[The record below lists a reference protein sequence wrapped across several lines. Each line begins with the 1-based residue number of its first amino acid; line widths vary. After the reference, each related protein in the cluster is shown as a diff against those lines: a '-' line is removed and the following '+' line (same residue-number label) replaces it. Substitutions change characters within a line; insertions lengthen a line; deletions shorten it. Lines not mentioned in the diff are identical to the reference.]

1 MSKRD
6 EDEDERDSDAP
17 PEGEGEAAD
26 SDSSGSPEDDR
37 ASDDRAS
44 DDGASDDG
52 AEERDADDG
61 GADEDEAAKV
71 ALALRGAS
79 EEAEGEELGADVVD
93 GVVPTQLGVQRYVFS
108 AFFAVGI
115 IAAYVLGQLVF
126 TLWANFAN
134 RDFFALNLPTLA
146 AVPDDSKETYALL
159 VAGVLAL
166 GYVFRAYRKPDV
178 RQWADDVA
186 GELVKVK
193 WPTRKEVTSATIVVL
208 TTSAFATL
216 YLFVLDQFWS
226 FLTNLVYGTGS

>member
-17 PEGEGEAAD
+17 PDGEGVAAG
-26 SDSSGSPEDDR
+26 SDSSGSPEDDGS
-37 ASDDRAS
+37 SDDRAS
-44 DDGASDDG
+44 DDGVSDGG
-52 AEERDADDG
+52 AAERDSDAS

-79 EEAEGEELGADVVD
+79 EEVEGDELGAEAVD
-93 GVVPTQLGVQRYVFS
+93 GVVPAQLGVQRYVFS

-159 VAGVLAL
+159 LAGVLAL

>member
-6 EDEDERDSDAP
+6 EDEDERESDAP
-17 PEGEGEAAD
+17 PEGEGEAAG
-26 SDSSGSPEDDR
+26 SDSSESSEDDSGSEDSVADD
-37 ASDDRAS
+37 ASS
-44 DDGASDDG
+44 DGDAAGDGA
-52 AEERDADDG
+52 
-61 GADEDEAAKV
+61 EDEAARV
-71 ALALRGAS
+71 ALALRGATDEAS
-79 EEAEGEELGADVVD
+79 EAGEGDELANDLPE

-108 AFFAVGI
+108 AFSAVGI
-115 IAAYVLGQLVF
+115 IVAYVIGQLLF

-159 VAGVLAL
+159 VAGVLTL

-193 WPTRKEVTSATIVVL
+193 WPSRKEVTSATIVVL
-208 TTSAFATL
+208 TTSAIATL

>member
-1 MSKRD
+1 MSKR
-6 EDEDERDSDAP
+6 DEDERDSDAP
-17 PEGEGEAAD
+17 PEGEGEATA
-26 SDSSGSPEDDR
+26 SDSSDSSEDDS
-37 ASDDRAS
+37 AADESTAA
-44 DDGASDDG
+44 GAAEDEG
-52 AEERDADDG
+52 AEN
-61 GADEDEAAKV
+61 EAAKV
-71 ALALRGAS
+71 AIALRGATDAAS
-79 EEAEGEELGADVVD
+79 EDGEGDELAGELPE

-108 AFFAVGI
+108 AFAGVGI
-115 IAAYVLGQLVF
+115 IVAYVVSRLVF

-159 VAGVLAL
+159 FAGVLTL

-208 TTSAFATL
+208 TTSAIATL

>member
-37 ASDDRAS
+37 ASDH
-44 DDGASDDG
+44 GASDDG

>member
-1 MSKRD
+1 
-6 EDEDERDSDAP
+6 
-17 PEGEGEAAD
+17 
-26 SDSSGSPEDDR
+26 
-37 ASDDRAS
+37 
-44 DDGASDDG
+44 
-52 AEERDADDG
+52 
-61 GADEDEAAKV
+61 
-71 ALALRGAS
+71 
-79 EEAEGEELGADVVD
+79 
-93 GVVPTQLGVQRYVFS
+93 VPTQLGVQRYVFS
-108 AFFAVGI
+108 AFSAVGI
-115 IAAYVLGQLVF
+115 IVAYVIGQLLF

-159 VAGVLAL
+159 VAGVLTL

-193 WPTRKEVTSATIVVL
+193 WPSRKEVTSATIVVL
-208 TTSAFATL
+208 TTSAIATL

>member
-6 EDEDERDSDAP
+6 EDENERDSDAP
-17 PEGEGEAAD
+17 PTGEGDAAD
-26 SDSSGSPEDDR
+26 SDSSESHVDSAADASAAENSPE
-37 ASDDRAS
+37 
-44 DDGASDDG
+44 GASH
-52 AEERDADDG
+52 ADDSG
-61 GADEDEAAKV
+61 GEADEDEAARV
-71 ALALRGAS
+71 ALALRGATEAAS
-79 EEAEGEELGADVVD
+79 DEESLAADAPD
-93 GVVPTQLGVQRYVFS
+93 GVIPTQLGVQRYVFS
-108 AFFAVGI
+108 AFFGVGI

-159 VAGVLAL
+159 VAGVLVL

>member
-26 SDSSGSPEDDR
+26 SDSSGSPE
-37 ASDDRAS
+37 DDRAS

>member
-37 ASDDRAS
+37 ASDH
-44 DDGASDDG
+44 GASDDG

-186 GELVKVK
+186 DELVKVK